1 MIWSLFNS
9 RRADAN
15 QNAVEVADLA
25 IAVEWDEDAIC
36 FRPVPF
42 REEWLSEPENFG
54 VAADLVLFLRQLE
67 EEGFIELRSDCV
79 SLSWRDYYKLRES
92 PEHAG
97 SVGLLGLP
105 PEEDWRPAL
114 ASKGSL
120 TDSGFSVGIHSWIDP
135 QGQRPNGNVEVQG
148 GVLTANGKSAT
159 IPSPVWEMLRAITD
173 QRARPPEM
181 KSADANK
188 RDWSSI
194 RNHAVKANSDLS
206 DFLRRTVVLT
216 PERLRIDLRKGTVP
230 GDSLVEVIPGFDGA
244 PERWLEM
251 FDRLQSVPDKY
262 EIPDGNGLVH
272 VLLTDEARDV
282 LAEIRRMPGRR
293 IAGDRA
299 ESFVRNPF
307 ATLGPAAAKVIDPD
321 QFERAREDA
330 GIVFSRFT
338 AKVLTDS
345 SGYPFEA
352 ALLIE
357 EACKGMIR
365 AEELKFEGPDSIE
378 KFIKKLESRMAVGA
392 QCCHW
397 EGFDLEILGDASDQ
411 VDTLKAALDEMRRPS
426 KINAADIFD
435 LSKYS
440 DRIGGFGV
448 EKPYYSPFI
457 AKKSEDDGWY
467 PENVDLGLCFT
478 PDGGG
483 ETIAIALDDR
493 NLELFRA
500 EAEKARQEERESF
513 SFPGCPKPVPVAWA
527 EEALDTMGRV
537 REDVG
542 SRSFDPKKP
551 TSKAKGVERKGLIV
565 KPNVDALDYVERRG
579 SLVSEGQSPV
589 LPSSLLESVQ
599 LKDHQL
605 DGLAWLQHLWRNSPL
620 ACRGAL
626 LADDM
631 GLGKT
636 IQLLAFMAAAIEQE
650 PNIDPFLVVAPASL
664 LDNWKDEI
672 TKFFAPDTMDVLT
685 LYGPYL
691 ASKRACKVTLDE
703 ELLQAGAP
711 KLLTPG
717 WLGSAQV
724 VLTTYET
731 LRDLEFS
738 LAAQRWSAMIC
749 DEAQKIKNPNALVT
763 RAAKKQNARLKIAC
777 TGTPVENTLAD
788 LWCLF
793 DFVQPG
799 LLGALKDF
807 GSKYRR
813 PIESE
818 TEDEK
823 ARLEELRGLIEPQK
837 LRRTKAEVA
846 KDLPRKTEFQGCRAL
861 PLSPRQRALYADA
874 IAQFRSRDNTA
885 KATGLQSPLGLL
897 QYLRRLCSDPRSP
910 GHLSTEAE
918 SIENVLRDSPKMAWM
933 LGHLAEIKQ
942 AGDKAIVFCEFRDL
956 QRTLQRA
963 ISSRFDLM
971 PDVING
977 DTSADSANANNRQKR
992 INAFQE
998 KPGFGVII
1006 LSPLAVGFG
1015 VNIQAANHVI
1025 HFTRTWNPAK
1035 EDQATDRAYRIGQQK
1050 EVHVYYPV
1058 VVAHDFLTFD
1068 AKLDL
1073 LLNRKRGLSTDMLN
1087 GSGDVN
1093 PADFGDLEAP
1103 DGGNAFGNEPI
1114 APEEIASLDSDAFES
1129 FCALLWSKRGYS
1141 RTIRTPKSGDGG
1153 VDIVA
1158 IKGKEGVLIQCKSS
1172 TLDDRDLGWEG
1183 IKDVSAGAAIYAARF
1198 PGIKFS
1204 MAAVTNQ
1211 RFNGNARQKAA
1222 LLHVELIEREG
1233 LEELLSGFPIKRGEL
1248 ERFLLSGWLGSQ

>member
-1 MIWSLFNS
+1 MIWS
-9 RRADAN
+9 AYDARGKGAGRSPGAAAEA
-15 QNAVEVADLA
+15 AVV
-25 IAVEWDEDAIC
+25 VEWDGDGVTY
-36 FRPVPF
+36 RPEPPVDG
-42 REEWLSEPENFG
+42 WLSSPGSFG
-54 VAADLVLFLRQLE
+54 AARELALLLRQLE
-67 EEGFIELRSDCV
+67 EEGFVELDAS
-79 SLSWRDYYKLRES
+79 SAKLSWRDYYRLEDS
-92 PEHAG
+92 PEHAS

-105 PEEDWRPAL
+105 AREAWRPSL
-114 ASKGSL
+114 SSKGSL
-120 TDSGFSVGIHSWIDP
+120 ADSGFTVGIQAWVTPD
-135 QGQRPNGNVEVQG
+135 GRRPNGNVEVLG
-148 GVLTANGKSAT
+148 GVLTAERRSA
-159 IPSPVWEMLRAITD
+159 IMPRPAWEMLRAIAE
-173 QRARPPEM
+173 QRARPLEQRT
-181 KSADANK
+181 ADANK

-194 RNHAVKANSDLS
+194 RGCAVKAGADLT

-216 PERLRIDLRKGTVP
+216 PDRLRIDLRKGAVP
-230 GDSLVEVIPGFDGA
+230 GDTLVEVMPTFDGA
-244 PERWLEM
+244 PDRWLEM
-251 FDRLQSVPDKY
+251 FDRLSAVPDRY
-262 EIPDGNGLVH
+262 EIPDGGGLVH
-272 VLLTDEARDV
+272 VLLTEEAREV

-293 IAGDRA
+293 VAGDRA
-299 ESFVRNPF
+299 EAFVRNPF
-307 ATLGPAAAKVIDPD
+307 ATLGPSAAKVIDPE

-338 AKVLTDS
+338 AKVLTDRA
-345 SGYPFEA
+345 GHPFQA

-357 EACKGMIR
+357 EACKGAIR
-365 AEELKFEGPDSIE
+365 AEELKFEGPE
-378 KFIKKLESRMAVGA
+378 ALERFLRKLEGRMAAGA

-397 EGFDLEILGDASDQ
+397 GGFDLEILGDTPDQ
-411 VDTLKAALDEMRRPS
+411 AARLRKALAEMRRPT
-426 KINAADIFD
+426 KISAADIFD

-440 DRIGGFGV
+440 ERIGGFGV

-457 AKKSEDDGWY
+457 AKKSEDAGWF

-478 PDGGG
+478 PEGGG
-483 ETIAIALDDR
+483 ETIAIALDER
-493 NLELFRA
+493 NLEVFRS
-500 EAEKARQEERESF
+500 ELEKARQEQREAF

-527 EEALDTMGRV
+527 DEALETMGRV
-537 REDVG
+537 REDVRRG
-542 SRSFDPKKP
+542 SFDPKRP
-551 TSKAKGVERKGLIV
+551 STKATTTERKGLVV
-565 KPNVDALDYVERRG
+565 KPNIDALDYVERRG
-579 SLVSEGQSPV
+579 SLVANAPAAV
-589 LPSSLLESVQ
+589 LPSALLESVR
-599 LKDHQL
+599 LMDHQL

-636 IQLLAFMAAAIEQE
+636 IQLLAFMAAAVEHE
-650 PNIDPFLVVAPASL
+650 PNLDPFLVVAPVSL
-664 LDNWKDEI
+664 LDNWKEEI
-672 TKFFAPDTMDVLT
+672 SKFFAPGAMEVLT
-685 LYGPYL
+685 LYGPSL
-691 ASKRACKVTLDE
+691 ASKRVSKAALDDG
-703 ELLQAGAP
+703 LLQAGAP
-711 KLLTPG
+711 KLLARG

-777 TGTPVENTLAD
+777 TGTPVENSLAD

-793 DFVQPG
+793 DFIQPG

-807 GSKYRR
+807 GSRYRM
-813 PIESE
+813 PIEAE

-823 ARLEELRGLIEPQK
+823 ARIEELRGLIEPQK

-846 KDLPRKTEFQGCRAL
+846 KDLPKKIEFQGCRAL

-874 IAQFRSRDNTA
+874 IAQFRSRDTTRQA
-885 KATGLQSPLGLL
+885 IGMQSPLGLL

-910 GHLSTEAE
+910 GHLSTDADAIAD
-918 SIENVLRDSPKMAWM
+918 IERDSPKMAWM
-933 LGHLAEIKQ
+933 LGRLAQIADLGEKV
-942 AGDKAIVFCEFRDL
+942 IVFCEFRDL

-963 ISSRFDLM
+963 ISSRFGFV

-992 INAFQE
+992 IKAFQE
-998 KPGFGVII
+998 KAGFGVIV

-1015 VNIQAANHVI
+1015 VNIQAANHVV

-1050 EVHVYYPV
+1050 DVHVYYPV

-1068 AKLDL
+1068 AKLDML
-1073 LLNRKRGLSTDMLN
+1073 LDRKRGLSADMLN
-1087 GSGDVN
+1087 GSGDVS

-1114 APEEIASLDSDAFES
+1114 TSDDVASLDPDAFEA

-1153 VDIVA
+1153 IDIVA
-1158 IKGKEGVLIQCKSS
+1158 IRGTEGVLIQCKSS
-1172 TLDDRDLGWEG
+1172 TVEGRELGWEG
-1183 IKDVSAGAAIYAARF
+1183 VKDVAAGAAVYAARF

-1204 MAAVTNQ
+1204 MVAVTNQ

-1222 LLHVELIEREG
+1222 LLHVDLIERPELEG
-1233 LEELLSGFPIKRGEL
+1233 LLSANQMRRGEL
-1248 ERFLLSGWLGSQ
+1248 ERFLMSGWMGSA